1 MKNKIYNKIN
11 FHQHTFC
18 VFTEVSFNEIDNRKV
33 DYKSKSGSRYYFS
46 ENGVHRLS
54 DHWGRAAKCKWRLE
68 GAKGDKGNRERLGFS
83 LWAGF
88 QADNDTEKLYFIT
101 ADFNFKTTNYQHKNN
116 EAYSDKDILRTVADS
131 TKIIKQIRNLFASDS
146 WAKYF
151 DSGDV
156 DYLRNKIIEELISTN
171 KSLQEIKSEIL
182 NK

>member
-18 VFTEVSFNEIDNRKV
+18 VFTEVPFSEIENRKI
-33 DYKSKSGSRYYFS
+33 DYTSKSGSRYFFS

-83 LWAGF
+83 LWTGF
-88 QADNDTEKLYFIT
+88 QADNDIEKLYFIT
-101 ADFNFKTTNYQHKNN
+101 VDFNSRTTTYQHRNN
-116 EAYSDKDILRTVADS
+116 EAYSEKALLRTVADS
-131 TKIIKQIRNLFASDS
+131 TKIIKQIRNLFANDS

-151 DSGDV
+151 DNDDIDG
-156 DYLRNKIIEELISTN
+156 LRKTIIEEMITTN
-171 KSLQEIKSEIL
+171 KSLQVIKSEIL
-182 NK
+182 SD